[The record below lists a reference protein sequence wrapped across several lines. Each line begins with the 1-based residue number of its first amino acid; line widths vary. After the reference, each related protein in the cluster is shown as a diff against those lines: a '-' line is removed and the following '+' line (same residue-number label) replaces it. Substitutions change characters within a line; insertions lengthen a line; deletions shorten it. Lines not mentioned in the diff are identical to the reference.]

1 MEIAMDGSV
10 LLNLLIF
17 GMIAVFVGLRLYNA
31 LGTKNGRER
40 PPGADPLSPRDPTQT
55 PPALGTDN
63 VTPFP
68 GRGRAIAPPA
78 DPAPVLGLNANV
90 AEGLK
95 AIRRIDGRF
104 DPDQFI
110 AGAGHAYEMIVGSF
124 AVGDKVKLK
133 AMLDASVYDGFAGV
147 IDSRMAAGQT
157 QESQFVAIHGAE
169 IREIAVRGTIAEI
182 TVRFASDMIIATRD
196 ASGAVISGSAQVPRE
211 VIDLW
216 TFARDLRSSDPNWLL
231 IATGGAV

>member
-1 MEIAMDGSV
+1 MDGSV
-10 LLNLLIF
+10 LLNLLIL

-40 PPGADPLSPRDPTQT
+40 PPGPDPLAPRDPIQA
-55 PPALGTDN
+55 PPALGADN

-78 DPAPVLGLNANV
+78 DPAPGLNANV

-95 AIRRIDGRF
+95 SIRRIDGRF

-124 AVGDKVKLK
+124 AIGDKPKLK
-133 AMLDASVYDGFAGV
+133 AMLDPAVYDGFAGV
-147 IDSRMAAGQT
+147 IDARIAAGQT

-169 IREIAVRGTIAEI
+169 IREISVRGTIAEI